1 MRTLSSS
8 KYSESFSRRDLLL
21 GAWTGVVIPLA
32 VAASG
37 LEPIATGALGNRG
50 SRAEAHGSL
59 PDADGTES

>member
-1 MRTLSSS
+1 MRTLSSC
-8 KYSESFSRRDLLL
+8 KYSESFSRRFAPGRVTDV
-21 GAWTGVVIPLA
+21 AIPLA

-37 LEPIATGALGNRG
+37 LKPIATGGLGNRG